1 MDELFATVESLFVRL
16 QLPTP
21 DKGSLAYRHAEGALE
36 DATDTMRDIIGQSLT
51 ADTTTLTETVPVGG
65 VINMPVVPVTALRS
79 VTLARTGAKVSARL
93 ENSKQVMVWG
103 ADGMRVRIE
112 CDYGWEQIPPVIA
125 KWTRVLAAASMAA
138 AKTGNLGL
146 SGGIAGVGIDD
157 ARVSFATRRGEQGE
171 GMDIPEKIQM
181 RLRATYGAL
190 PTTAEH
196 RP

>member
-1 MDELFATVESLFVRL
+1 MDTFATVESLFVRL

-21 DKGSLAYRHAEGALE
+21 DKESLAYLNAKAALE
-36 DATDTMRDIIGQSLT
+36 DATETMRDIIGQHLT
-51 ADTTTLTETVPVGG
+51 ADTAVITETVPVGG

-79 VTLARTGAKVSARL
+79 VTLASSGVRVSARL
-93 ENSKQVMVWG
+93 ENSKQVLVWG
-103 ADGMRVRIE
+103 ADGMRVKIE
-112 CDYGWEQIPPVIA
+112 CDYGWDPIPPIIA
-125 KWTRVLAAASMAA
+125 KWTRILAAASMAA

-157 ARVSFATRRGEQGE
+157 ARISFATRQGEQGE
-171 GMDIPEKIQM
+171 GMDIPEKVQM
-181 RLRATYGAL
+181 RLRATYGSL